1 MPFPTPPSSKGPLA
15 TPTSSSPSV
24 GGAQAPESQDLPS
37 PLTPDQ
43 LVLLLDIMD
52 RPLLEST
59 PFEELPAIFLKH
71 FPSNHFEVGLGLW
84 HILEQSEICLPGPG
98 QRLSALLYLYHTCMN
113 DPHLLPFTDIFVHY
127 LHWVAEETN
136 VNGGMDTLQASGQP
150 LSTVERQFL
159 TLLVAGRLCGPKAAV
174 PPEWARQT
182 LCVIGVS
189 QPLTTLQPVDVSHL
203 SVNAVERR
211 TRLQPSEMPGVP
223 VMVGLTN
230 EALFTRPECK
240 ADAQHVLR
248 QAAQAGPD
256 GLPLFQHR
264 LRPEFFCPVPPLYVE
279 EDEVHWLNPYSTTG
293 LEPMVDRSLSQ
304 SGATSAQ
311 EAQRLLAKAFKE
323 PLSLSQLSKLKSEL
337 ERDASSI
344 LLSQSQFAP
353 AQLPG
358 LVENNPLIAIE
369 VLLSLMDSALITD
382 YFTVLV
388 NMEMSLHSMEVVNRL
403 TTAVELPYEFVHLYI
418 SNCIMTCETIKDKY
432 MQNRLV
438 RLLCVFL
445 QSLIRNKII
454 NVQELFIEVQAFCIE
469 FSRIREAAALFRL
482 LKQLEDG
489 EMPASEIPPASGSPP
504 TNHTSTQA
512 IAGTPLGGAS
522 AANANTSGVITETSK
537 SPK

>member
-1 MPFPTPPSSKGPLA
+1 MPFPAPPTTKSSVA
-15 TPTSSSPSV
+15 TPTAGSPAPS
-24 GGAQAPESQDLPS
+24 GAPGPESQDLPT

-59 PFEELPAIFLKH
+59 PFEDLPAIFLKH
-71 FPSNHFEVGLGLW
+71 FPSNHFDVGLGLW
-84 HILEQSEICLPGPG
+84 HILEQAEICLPGPG
-98 QRLSALLYLYHTCMN
+98 QRLSAFLFLYHTCMN

-127 LHWVAEETN
+127 LHWVTDETN
-136 VNGGMDTLQASGQP
+136 VQSGMDTLQAVGLP

-159 TLLVAGRLCGPKAAV
+159 TLLVAGRLCGPGAAV

-189 QPLTTLQPVDVSHL
+189 QPLTNVQPVDVSHL
-203 SVNAVERR
+203 SVNALERR

-230 EALFTRPECK
+230 EALFTRPEGK
-240 ADAQHVLR
+240 VDAQHVLR

-264 LRPEFFCPVPPLYVE
+264 FRPEFFCPVPPLYVE
-279 EDEVHWLNPYSTTG
+279 EDEVHWLNPYSTAG
-293 LEPMVDRSLSQ
+293 LEPMIDRSLSQ

-337 ERDASSI
+337 ERDAGSI

-489 EMPASEIPPASGSPP
+489 EMPASEIPASGSPP
-504 TNHTSTQA
+504 TTTPA
-512 IAGTPLGGAS
+512 IATSPSGGS
-522 AANANTSGVITETSK
+522 AANANPSSVTDTSK